1 MCGVRK
7 WPVVAMYL
15 VAVLA
20 GNATAVS
27 TPLRPCV
34 GDCNGD
40 GVISID
46 ELVRGVAI
54 ALGRQPRDHCP
65 ASDRDQNGTVS
76 VDELVAAVASALA
89 GCAPVA
95 TATIPPTQTPTP
107 TRTTAEWKFTDV
119 TEAAGINYEHRYA
132 NQFDLGENAL
142 TAGGVAAGDFDRDGW
157 IDLYVVQGD
166 GGTSL
171 LLRNRGDGSFE
182 DVAAA
187 AGVAVGGRRGTGAIF
202 ADVDGDGWLD
212 LLVLGI
218 DGSPPLLFH
227 NRAGT
232 FEDASAASGL
242 AFLQDSYSAAFA
254 DYDRDGDLDLFVS
267 HWGNRLSPGESTQNL
282 WRNDGN
288 GVFTDV
294 SLASGIS
301 AAVARTVGPNLQL
314 DFTFTPNFA
323 DIDNDGWPDLLVAA
337 DFGAS
342 RVLRNNRDGTFIDQT
357 DAVISDENG
366 MGGAVGDF
374 DGDGNLDWFVSSIFD
389 PNGVAEGF
397 WGTTGNRLYRNS
409 GDGTFADVTES
420 AGVRDGGWGWGS
432 TFADF
437 DNDGWLDLFVVNGW
451 RVPGSDLAAEF
462 AADPARL
469 FVNRGDGAFLER
481 AVARGAD
488 DRGQG
493 RGVVAFDYDNDGDL
507 DLFIANNEGRP
518 VLLRNDAGDGAGNF
532 LSVELRG
539 LPPNT
544 YAVGARIYVTVSG
557 RSQLRELR
565 AGSNFQSQDPMRQ
578 HFGLGEA
585 TQADEVRVVWPD
597 GSTWVS
603 EHVLAGQ
610 ILLISA
616 SPP

>member
-1 MCGVRK
+1 MRGVRE
-7 WPVVAMYL
+7 WAVVAMCF
-15 VAVLA
+15 VPVMAGLA
-20 GNATAVS
+20 AAVS

-34 GDCNGD
+34 GDCGGD
-40 GVISID
+40 GMISID

-54 ALGRQPRDHCP
+54 ALGRQPRDRCP
-65 ASDRDQNGTVS
+65 AIDRDQNGTVS
-76 VDELVAAVASALA
+76 IDELLAAVAGALA

-95 TATIPPTQTPTP
+95 TATIPPTPTP
-107 TRTTAEWKFTDV
+107 AATRTTAEWKFTDV

-132 NQFDLGENAL
+132 NPFDLAENAL
-142 TAGGVAAGDFDRDGW
+142 TAGGVAAADFDRDGW
-157 IDLYVVQGD
+157 IDLYAVQGD

-187 AGVAVGGRRGTGAIF
+187 AGVAVSGRRGSGATF

-212 LLVLGI
+212 LLVLGV
-218 DGSPPLLFH
+218 DGSPPLLFR
-227 NRAGT
+227 NSGGT
-232 FEDASAASGL
+232 FEDVSAASGL
-242 AFLQDSYSAAFA
+242 AFLKDSYSAAFA

-267 HWGNRLSPGESTQNL
+267 HWGTRVNPGESTQNL
-282 WRNDGN
+282 WRNDGG
-288 GVFTDV
+288 GVFADV
-294 SLASGIS
+294 SITSGIS
-301 AAVARTVGPNLQL
+301 AAVAHTVAPDLQF

-323 DIDNDGWPDLLVAA
+323 DIDNDGWPDLLLAA

-342 RVLRNNRDGTFIDQT
+342 RVLRNNRDGTFTDQT

-374 DGDGNLDWFVSSIFD
+374 NGDGELDWFVSSIFD

-397 WGTTGNRLYRNS
+397 WGTTGNRLYSNR
-409 GDGTFADVTES
+409 GDGTFEDVTDT
-420 AGVRDGGWGWGS
+420 AGVRDSGWGWGS
-432 TFADF
+432 TFADL

-451 RVPGSDLAAEF
+451 RVPGAELADEF

-469 FVNRGDGAFLER
+469 FVNRGDGVFVER
-481 AVARGAD
+481 AAVLGAD

-518 VLLRNDAGDGAGNF
+518 VLLRNDAGNGAGNF

-539 LPPNT
+539 QPPNT
-544 YAVGARIYVTVSG
+544 YAVGARICVTVAG
-557 RSQLRELR
+557 RTQVRELR

-578 HFGLGEA
+578 HFGLGDA
-585 TQADEVRVVWPD
+585 PQADEVRIVWPD
-597 GSTWVS
+597 GATSVS
-603 EHVLAGQ
+603 ANVAAGQ
-610 ILLISA
+610 TLLIGA
-616 SPP
+616 SNQ